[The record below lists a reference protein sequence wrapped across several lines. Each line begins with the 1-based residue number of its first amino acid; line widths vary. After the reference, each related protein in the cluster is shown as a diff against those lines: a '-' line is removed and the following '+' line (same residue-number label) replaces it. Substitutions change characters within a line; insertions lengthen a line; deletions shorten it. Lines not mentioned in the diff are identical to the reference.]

1 MRVLIAVLALLLLKL
16 HFELWLD
23 DNGVR
28 YAALLREDL
37 QEQIASNEATRQR
50 NEQLSAELADLADGT
65 EIVEE
70 WARQQRGM
78 LRPGELLVQYTDPTA
93 PPAPHVPPTSH

>member
-1 MRVLIAVLALLLLKL
+1 MRVLIAVLAALLLKL
-16 HFELWLD
+16 HFELWFD

-28 YAALLREDL
+28 YATLLREEL
-37 QEQIASNEATRQR
+37 QEQQNANDSTKQR

-65 EIVEE
+65 EVVEE

-78 LRPGELLVQYTDPTA
+78 LRPGEVLVQYTNSPLKKM
-93 PPAPHVPPTSH
+93 

>member
-1 MRVLIAVLALLLLKL
+1 MRVLIVVLALLLGKV

-28 YAALLREDL
+28 YAASLREDL
-37 QEQIASNEATRQR
+37 EEQLASNEATKAR
-50 NEQLSAELADLADGT
+50 NEQLSAELADLAEGT

-78 LRPGELLVQYTDPTA
+78 LRPGEVLVQYTNSPLKKM
-93 PPAPHVPPTSH
+93 